1 MTARLIAV
9 ILIATAFLGVT
20 IALSGPEPRTAFVA
34 SRAV

>member
-20 IALSGPEPRTAFVA
+20 VALSAGEPRTGYATTRSA
-34 SRAV
+34 

>member
-20 IALSGPEPRTAFVA
+20 VALSGTEPRTASA
-34 SRAV
+34 TSRSA